1 MFRDNVIT
9 NKPRSIYQYY
19 INQLKSTP
27 VKVANIYRV
36 KVWLLLKVPVRSN
49 FTNFMFLHF
58 SKVYVVVTY
67 HAKPFFNQSTGSPFF
82 STVFLAISCPPLIG
96 HVPTAQ

>member
-1 MFRDNVIT
+1 MIFASARKGLAELQEDQIQGT
-9 NKPRSIYQYY
+9 CDS
-19 INQLKSTP
+19 
-27 VKVANIYRV
+27 
-36 KVWLLLKVPVRSN
+36 VWPGLKVPVRSN

-96 HVPTAQ
+96 HVPTAH

>member
-1 MFRDNVIT
+1 MGTIGE
-9 NKPRSIYQYY
+9 KYIQY
-19 INQLKSTP
+19 
-27 VKVANIYRV
+27 
-36 KVWLLLKVPVRSN
+36 LLTSRKGLKVPVRSN

-58 SKVYVVVTY
+58 SKVYVGVTY

>member
-1 MFRDNVIT
+1 MIVTQSLF
-9 NKPRSIYQYY
+9 
-19 INQLKSTP
+19 
-27 VKVANIYRV
+27 
-36 KVWLLLKVPVRSN
+36 KVPVRSN

-82 STVFLAISCPPLIG
+82 SMVFLAISCPPLIG

>member
-1 MFRDNVIT
+1 MTLKEKLKEYFSTFCLRKTPILIYEMLF
-9 NKPRSIYQYY
+9 KRS
-19 INQLKSTP
+19 NF
-27 VKVANIYRV
+27 
-36 KVWLLLKVPVRSN
+36 LKVPVRSN

-82 STVFLAISCPPLIG
+82 SKVFRAISCPPLIG